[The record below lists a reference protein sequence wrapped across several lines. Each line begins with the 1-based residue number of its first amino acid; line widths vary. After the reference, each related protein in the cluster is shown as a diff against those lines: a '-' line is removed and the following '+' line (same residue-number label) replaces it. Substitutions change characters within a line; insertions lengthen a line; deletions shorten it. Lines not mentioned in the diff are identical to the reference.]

1 MRNISKAA
9 MTAAKIVEVLH
20 WIGAIC
26 MAALL
31 VCSLTAKDWLNGLL
45 DSGVLEYNTGFFKTY
60 GFEIGVSDGSG
71 GLTMTAVAMFSV
83 AGILLLSL
91 MAMVFRNAYLI
102 IKNSRGGTP
111 FQEDNARMVKEIGI
125 FYISMPII
133 GLTLSWIS
141 RLIIDVESA
150 EISMDMGGFITG
162 LLILCLT
169 QVFSRG
175 IKLEEDVEGLL

>member
-1 MRNISKAA
+1 
-9 MTAAKIVEVLH
+9 
-20 WIGAIC
+20 

-133 GLTLSWIS
+133 RADPVLDLPPHHRCGIRRDQHGYG
-141 RLIIDVESA
+141 RLHYRAFDPSA
-150 EISMDMGGFITG
+150 
-162 LLILCLT
+162 
-169 QVFSRG
+169 
-175 IKLEEDVEGLL
+175 